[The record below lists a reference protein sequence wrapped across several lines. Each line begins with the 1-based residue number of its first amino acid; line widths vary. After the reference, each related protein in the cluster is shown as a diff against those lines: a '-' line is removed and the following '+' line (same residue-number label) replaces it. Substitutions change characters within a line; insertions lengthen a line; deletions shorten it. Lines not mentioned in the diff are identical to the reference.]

1 MVTVFISITRMLDW
15 QSYFFVTVTNRFQR
29 CWQLLWS
36 FISVKEILYGVQA
49 FRNIFKEYIKNIY
62 IFATL
67 WKHALLQNT
76 VCTAMCDSQAGS

>member
-1 MVTVFISITRMLDW
+1 M
-15 QSYFFVTVTNRFQR
+15 
-29 CWQLLWS
+29 
-36 FISVKEILYGVQA
+36 KEILYSVQA

-62 IFATL
+62 IFTEL